1 MRNNTPSPFDRFEQ
15 AYSGIDGYS
24 ASRGRTYAVKV
35 DEHGEEQRTT
45 LAQFIAL
52 PVETITRDDG
62 AEVKREFLIDGISST
77 GQRLPSVVVPAGKL
91 AAMTWPL
98 EAWGFAANINPGQ
111 SNRDKL
117 RYAITAAGAR
127 SAKERTVFTHTGWR
141 RRSDGGWMY
150 LHGGGAVGCDG
161 VSVELE
167 GALSSY
173 VLPDRGGDMLPS
185 LRLLEVL
192 PRRIAIPLL
201 GHVFLAP
208 LVEFLQQAGCSPL
221 YTLFLAGS
229 SGAKKT
235 SAASLALAHFG
246 AEFNAGRLPGNF
258 HDTAAAIGKKAFLV
272 KDAPLLI
279 DDLHPVADPRERARM
294 DGIAQNMARAWGDRT
309 ERGRMRSDLTLQ
321 TAQPPRG
328 IGIITGESLPDV
340 GESGVARFFLVD
352 VHRGEIQISPHLTDA
367 QRRAAQGELAASMRS
382 YLEWLLPQA
391 DNLPDILRQ
400 RFEIF
405 REAAR
410 NRLTGAH
417 DRQPP
422 AVAWLLLGYDAMLRA
437 LEARGEI
444 TPCRKEELSHE
455 AAELLVTL
463 ANDQCRDMVQE
474 APAELFLSTL
484 AELEASKAIYIR
496 DLCALP
502 SSSIQ
507 TVPMV
512 GCQDERFTYLLP
524 LAAYGSVNEA
534 LRKTGRC
541 FPISRPQLWK
551 HLIEQ
556 GLIEPDLKGNPS
568 RTKRIGNEVGKYIW
582 LKRPRNEQTTI
593 SLEKEG
599 GCFGVA

>member
-1 MRNNTPSPFDRFEQ
+1 MNGKGTPSLFDRFEQ

-24 ASRGRTYAVKV
+24 ASRGRTFAVKL

-45 LAQFIAL
+45 LAQFVAL
-52 PVETITRDDG
+52 PVEAIARDDG

-77 GQRLPSVVVPAGKL
+77 GQLLPPVLVPAGKL
-91 AAMTWPL
+91 ASMTWPL

-185 LRLLEVL
+185 LGLLDVL

-208 LVEFLQQAGCSPL
+208 LVEFLQHAGCPPL

-235 SAASLALAHFG
+235 TAAALALAHFG
-246 AEFNAGRLPGNF
+246 SGFNVGRLPSNF
-258 HDTAAAIGKKAFLV
+258 HDTAATIGKKAFLV

-279 DDLHPVADPRERARM
+279 DDLHPVADPRERAKM
-294 DGIAQNMARAWGDRT
+294 DGVAQNMARAWGDRA

-352 VHRGEIQISPHLTDA
+352 VHRGEIQISKLLTDA

-382 YLEWLLPQA
+382 FIEWLIPQA
-391 DNLPDILRQ
+391 GALPDKLGAD
-400 RFEIF
+400 FERY
-405 REAAR
+405 RETAR

-422 AVAWLLLGYDAMLRA
+422 AVAWLLIGYGMLLDALV
-437 LEARGEI
+437 ARGEI
-444 TPCRKEELSHE
+444 DATQRKALFRE
-455 AAELLVTL
+455 AADVLVEL
-463 ANDQCRDMVQE
+463 AKEQRRDMAQE

-484 AELEASKAIYIR
+484 AELEAAGAVCIKDLRVLSAPAVQAAPVLGYR
-496 DLCALP
+496 D
-502 SSSIQ
+502 
-507 TVPMV
+507 
-512 GCQDERFTYLLP
+512 DRYTYLLP
-524 LAAYGSVNEA
+524 MQVYGAINDA
-534 LRKTGRC
+534 LRRTGRC
-541 FPISRPQLWK
+541 FPISRAQLWK
-551 HLIEQ
+551 HLAER
-556 GLIEPDLKGNPS
+556 GLIELDAKGNAS
-568 RTKRIGNEVGKYIW
+568 RTKRIGSAANKFVW
-582 LKRPRNEQTTI
+582 LLNPREEQM
-593 SLEKEG
+593 SMLDSEG
-599 GCFGVA
+599 G